1 MQIDT
6 EELLNKIMESFD
18 EIKYVKSDD
27 IPNIDLYMDQVTTLL
42 DKNLRRNPRRH
53 NESRKEDEKI
63 MTKTMINN
71 YAKNDLLPAPVK
83 KKYSREHVLM
93 LIFIYYY
100 KGILSIN
107 DVQKLFNPITEKYF
121 NTDDEFDL
129 KDIYD
134 EVFKQG
140 YTQVDMLKEHVKAE
154 YQRAMD
160 TFTDAPQED
169 RDYLKIF
176 SLICFLGLD
185 VYMKRTI
192 IEQLIDEVDDVLQN
206 DNTNTGKENP
216 RL

>member
-6 EELLNKIMESFD
+6 QELLDKIMESFD
-18 EIKYVKSDD
+18 QISYVKSTD

-42 DKNLRRNPRRH
+42 DKNLKKNSRNNPS
-53 NESRKEDEKI
+53 ESHKGEEKV

-107 DVQKLFNPITEKYF
+107 DIQKLFNPITDKYF
-121 NTDDEFDL
+121 KTDGGFDI

-134 EVFKQG
+134 EVFDMG
-140 YTQVDMLKEHVKAE
+140 YDQIDMLKEHVRAE
-154 YQRAMD
+154 YEKAMG
-160 TFTDAPQED
+160 TFKEAPEED
-169 RDYLKIF
+169 RDFLKLF
-176 SLICFLGLD
+176 SFICFLSFD
-185 VYMKRTI
+185 VYMKKTM
-192 IEQLIDEVDDVLQN
+192 IEHLIDGLDSQMN
-206 DNTNTGKENP
+206 KEEQ
-216 RL
+216 

>member
-6 EELLNKIMESFD
+6 KELLDKIMESFD
-18 EIKYVKSDD
+18 QISYVKSTD

-42 DKNLRRNPRRH
+42 DKNLKKNSRNNH
-53 NESRKEDEKI
+53 GDEEKV

-107 DVQKLFNPITEKYF
+107 DIQKLFNPITDKYF
-121 NTDDEFDL
+121 KTDGGFDI

-134 EVFKQG
+134 EVFDKG
-140 YTQVDMLKEHVKAE
+140 YDQIDMLKEHVRTEYEKA
-154 YQRAMD
+154 MG
-160 TFTDAPQED
+160 TFKETPEED
-169 RDYLKIF
+169 RDFLKIF
-176 SLICFLGLD
+176 SFICFLSFD
-185 VYMKRTI
+185 VYMKKTTI
-192 IEQLIDEVDDVLQN
+192 EHLIDGLDSQMN
-206 DNTNTGKENP
+206 KEEQ
-216 RL
+216 